1 MKRKYAHTGLHAY
14 LDAHGADTATS
25 EQLAELRKAYW
36 NGVKRQWKAEKRKD
50 SYTVTLYFSGKEISQ
65 LNTNAKRSK
74 LSRPKYIKEVALKHY
89 VVPDIGAVR
98 SLFIRNYDAFLE
110 LCKEGNIP
118 PDIGAVILYRLELLE
133 QAVITHLQIPDT
145 DAD

>member
-1 MKRKYAHTGLHAY
+1 MKRKYEHTGLHAF
-14 LDAHGADTATS
+14 LDAHGADTATP
-25 EQLAELRKAYW
+25 EQLAELRRQYW
-36 NGVKRQWKAEKRKD
+36 SEYKSKWKREKRKD
-50 SYTVTLYFSGKEISQ
+50 SYTVTLYFSGREISV
-65 LNTNAKRSK
+65 LNSNAKRSK
-74 LSRPKYIKEVALKHY
+74 LSRPKYIKEVALRQCA
-89 VVPDIGAVR
+89 VPNIGTVR

-133 QAVITHLQIPDT
+133 QAVIALLQMPDI

>member
-1 MKRKYAHTGLHAY
+1 MKRKYAHTGLHAF
-14 LDAHGADTATS
+14 LDAHGADTATP
-25 EQLAELRKAYW
+25 EQLTELRKVYW
-36 NGVKRQWKAEKRKD
+36 AEVKRKWKSEKRKE
-50 SYTVTLYFSGKEISQ
+50 SYTVTLYFSDREISQ
-65 LNTNAKRSK
+65 LNANAKRSK

-89 VVPDIGAVR
+89 AVPDIGAIR

-110 LCKEGNIP
+110 LCKEGKIP

-133 QAVITHLQIPDT
+133 QAVIAHLQMPDI